1 MNELIYLALLLIS
14 FGLVLAVY
22 KFEKVGGLYTLMV
35 FFYILANIT
44 VLVPVKVFATATS
57 LSGAFYGSMF
67 LITDILNEYH
77 GKKTARR
84 AILLGFLSQVS
95 FTVIMTIF
103 LLVIPAEGRGVAAH
117 EKLSGLFSI
126 LPRITIGSL
135 IAYLVSINL
144 NSWLFEKFQKI
155 FKPLWFRNN
164 ASTIISQFVDTF
176 VFFNIAFV
184 GVLAYGEIWQI
195 VISLYLLKVFVALF
209 DTPIIYWVKKFVPQG
224 EKEVVK
230 NT

>member
-1 MNELIYLALLLIS
+1 MNELIYLLLL
-14 FGLVLAVY
+14 LLAFAIVVITY
-22 KFEKVGGLYTLMV
+22 KYERVAGMYALMV

-44 VLVPVKVFATATS
+44 VLVPVKVLGTVTS

-77 GKKTARR
+77 GKKTARQ
-84 AILLGFLSQVS
+84 AILIGFLSQVC
-95 FTVIMTIF
+95 FTVIIAIF
-103 LLVIPAEGRGVAAH
+103 LLVTPEVGRGVDAH
-117 EKLSGLFSI
+117 NNLSEIFSI

-164 ASTIISQFVDTF
+164 ASTIISQLVDTV
-176 VFFNIAFV
+176 VFFHIAFV
-184 GVLAYGEIWQI
+184 GVLVYKEVWQI
-195 VISLYLLKVFVALF
+195 IVSLYLLKIVVALF
-209 DTPIIYWVKKFVPQG
+209 DTPIIYLVRRFSPYSEVKK
-224 EKEVVK
+224 
-230 NT
+230 